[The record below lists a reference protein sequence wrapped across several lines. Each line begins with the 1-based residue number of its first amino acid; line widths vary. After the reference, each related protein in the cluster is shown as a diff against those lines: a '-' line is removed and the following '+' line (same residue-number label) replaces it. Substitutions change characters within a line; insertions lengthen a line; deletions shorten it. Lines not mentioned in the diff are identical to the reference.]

1 MMMIMRSNNRAVLD
15 LIKLEP
21 PSSLCTQV
29 LPTVHLEEAHEVRK
43 RSAEQELRIK
53 LYYDE
58 SVYRL
63 TKQQYNLIHETV
75 LPSAVTYWGQALRV
89 RKTENRIRLNR

>member
-1 MMMIMRSNNRAVLD
+1 M
-15 LIKLEP
+15 
-21 PSSLCTQV
+21 
-29 LPTVHLEEAHEVRK
+29 RK

-89 RKTENRIRLNR
+89 RKTENKIRLNR

>member
-1 MMMIMRSNNRAVLD
+1 M
-15 LIKLEP
+15 
-21 PSSLCTQV
+21 
-29 LPTVHLEEAHEVRK
+29 RK

-89 RKTENRIRLNR
+89 RKTENRIRLNRLAEAYNKMFANLKQ

>member
-1 MMMIMRSNNRAVLD
+1 M
-15 LIKLEP
+15 
-21 PSSLCTQV
+21 
-29 LPTVHLEEAHEVRK
+29 RK

-89 RKTENRIRLNR
+89 RKTENRIRLNRGAEAYN

>member
-1 MMMIMRSNNRAVLD
+1 MF
-15 LIKLEP
+15 
-21 PSSLCTQV
+21 QV
-29 LPTVHLEEAHEVRK
+29 LPSIHLADPDDHHVHK
-43 RSAEQELRIK
+43 RSVDQPLRIK

>member
-1 MMMIMRSNNRAVLD
+1 M
-15 LIKLEP
+15 
-21 PSSLCTQV
+21 
-29 LPTVHLEEAHEVRK
+29 RK

-89 RKTENRIRLNR
+89 RKTENRIRLSRYAEPAGLFEKGRLTPVFKANTTVVDAETICGKPFGGE

>member
-1 MMMIMRSNNRAVLD
+1 M
-15 LIKLEP
+15 
-21 PSSLCTQV
+21 
-29 LPTVHLEEAHEVRK
+29 RK